1 MTSNNSRR
9 RSGRLN
15 FLLVVLILHI
25 PLFAYP
31 VLRLC
36 GWFGLGVAATTVVF
50 MPLFFSQITARL
62 VLKEPASPLVKGL
75 RWSADIWLGISPL
88 VLVLVLLAE
97 IPVTLS
103 WVTPEVAALSILVVA
118 ILVTAYGVYSAH
130 SPTTVTVR
138 LSSDK
143 LSVPKR
149 FVQISDVHIGSRSK
163 RFLEHVIDRVNAL
176 EPEFLCITGDFIDAT
191 GISQEHLSALS
202 RVQGPVYFSIGNHE
216 KYEDLE
222 AIVQRLRNL
231 GVNVLRNQSMSDEHL
246 QVIGIDDMEDHG
258 QVQRELAKMEIHD
271 HKYVLLLYHRPRGHE
286 AAAAAGVDLMLSG
299 HTHNGQIVPFNLV
312 VNRVFEK
319 AKGLF
324 LEGRTYLYVSSGT
337 GTWGPSMRLGT
348 RGEITLFEVSTTLE
362 S

>member
-1 MTSNNSRR
+1 MTSHQSRR
-9 RSGRLN
+9 RSGRVN
-15 FLLVVLILHI
+15 FLIVVLLLHI

-31 VLRLC
+31 ILRIC
-36 GWFGLGVAATTVVF
+36 GWLGLGATVTTLIF
-50 MPLFFSQITARL
+50 LPLFFSQIVARV
-62 VLKEPASPLVKGL
+62 VLKDPANPWTKGL
-75 RWSADIWLGISPL
+75 RWSADIWLGISPV

-97 IPVTLS
+97 IPIAFSSVA
-103 WVTPEVAALSILVVA
+103 PEVAAFSILVLSVFLA
-118 ILVTAYGVYSAH
+118 AYGVYSAH
-130 SPTTVTVR
+130 SPTTVIVQLTSEK
-138 LSSDK
+138 LHSSR
-143 LSVPKR
+143 R
-149 FVQISDVHIGSRSK
+149 FVQISDVHVGSRSK

-176 EPEFLCITGDFIDAT
+176 EPDFLCITGDFIDAT
-191 GISQEHLSALS
+191 GISEEHLGALS

-231 GVNVLRNQSMSDEHL
+231 GVNVLRNQTLHEEHL

-258 QVQRELAKMEIHD
+258 QVERELAKIEIHD
-271 HKYVLLLYHRPRGHE
+271 HKYIVLLYHRPRGHE

-324 LEGRTYLYVSSGT
+324 LEGRTHLYVSSGT

-348 RGEITLFEVSTTLE
+348 RGEITLFEVSATRK

>member
-1 MTSNNSRR
+1 MTSHQSRR
-9 RSGRLN
+9 RSGRVN
-15 FLLVVLILHI
+15 FLIVVLLLHI

-31 VLRLC
+31 ILRIC
-36 GWFGLGVAATTVVF
+36 GWLGLGATVTTLIF
-50 MPLFFSQITARL
+50 LPLFFSQIVARV
-62 VLKEPASPLVKGL
+62 VLKDPANPWTKGL
-75 RWSADIWLGISPL
+75 RWSADIWLGISPV

-97 IPVTLS
+97 IPIAFSSVA
-103 WVTPEVAALSILVVA
+103 PEVAAFSILVLSVFLA
-118 ILVTAYGVYSAH
+118 AYGVYSAH
-130 SPTTVTVR
+130 SPTTVIVQLTSEK
-138 LSSDK
+138 LHSSR
-143 LSVPKR
+143 R
-149 FVQISDVHIGSRSK
+149 FVQISDVHVGSRSK

-176 EPEFLCITGDFIDAT
+176 EPDFLCITGDFIDAT
-191 GISQEHLSALS
+191 GISEEHLGALS

-231 GVNVLRNQSMSDEHL
+231 GVNVLRNQTLHEEHL
-246 QVIGIDDMEDHG
+246 QVIG
-258 QVQRELAKMEIHD
+258 QVERELAKIEIHD
-271 HKYVLLLYHRPRGHE
+271 HKYIVLLYHRPRGHE

-324 LEGRTYLYVSSGT
+324 LEGRTHLYVSSGT

-348 RGEITLFEVSTTLE
+348 RGEITLFEVSATRK

>member
-1 MTSNNSRR
+1 M
-9 RSGRLN
+9 
-15 FLLVVLILHI
+15 LHI

-36 GWFGLGVAATTVVF
+36 GWTGLGVAATIAVF
-50 MPLFFSQITARL
+50 LPLFFSQIGARL
-62 VLKEPASPLVKGL
+62 VLKDPASSWAKGL

-97 IPVTLS
+97 VPVAMS
-103 WVTPEVAALSILVVA
+103 WIAPEVAALSILVVST
-118 ILVTAYGVYSAH
+118 LLTAYGIYSAH
-130 SPTTVTVR
+130 SPTTVTVQ
-138 LSSDK
+138 LSSNK
-143 LSVPKR
+143 LPVSKR

-176 EPEFLCITGDFIDAT
+176 EPDFLCITGDFIDAS
-191 GISQEHLSALS
+191 GITEEHLGALS

-231 GVNVLRNQSMSDEHL
+231 GVNVLRNQSMHEEHL

-324 LEGRTYLYVSSGT
+324 LEGRTHLYVSSGT

>member
-1 MTSNNSRR
+1 MTSNNPKR

-15 FLLVVLILHI
+15 FLLVVLALHI

-31 VLRLC
+31 VLRIC
-36 GWFGLGVAATTVVF
+36 GWLGLSIGVTLAIFVPV
-50 MPLFFSQITARL
+50 FFSQILARIA
-62 VLKEPASPLVKGL
+62 LKDPVNPFAKGL
-75 RWSADIWLGISPL
+75 RWVADIWLGVSPM
-88 VLVLVLLAE
+88 VVGLVLLAE
-97 IPVTLS
+97 IPVVMG
-103 WVTPEVAALSILVVA
+103 WVLPQLAAFA
-118 ILVTAYGVYSAH
+118 ILIISGLLAIVGIYSAY
-130 SPTTVTVR
+130 SPSTVTVR
-138 LSSDK
+138 LTSDK
-143 LSVPKR
+143 LPAAKR

-176 EPEFLCITGDFIDAT
+176 EPDFLCITGDFIDAT
-191 GISQEHLSALS
+191 GVSQEHLGALS
-202 RVQGPVYFSIGNHE
+202 RVQGPIYFSIGNHE
-216 KYEDLE
+216 KYEDLD

-231 GVNVLRNQSMSDEHL
+231 GVQVLRNQSIHDEHL

-258 QVQRELAKMEIHD
+258 QVQRELAKMEIHV

-324 LEGRTYLYVSSGT
+324 LEGRTHLYVSSGT

-348 RGEITLFEVSTTLE
+348 RGEITLFEVSAT
-362 S
+362 SSS